1 VGGRIGDR
9 LLESPGYRSRGGWLV
24 LSVNRL
30 VTRLL
35 ASVLVASLAAA
46 CSSAPST
53 SQSST
58 PASLGPTPSPSPI
71 VLTAYPSGFPT
82 AYSNVVDAGP
92 ALYTPVAGGLSRE
105 YTGTLRAEDGTIATY
120 TASLVENRIPVAEIT
135 CGGLMYGDL
144 FTSENPVITFDVE
157 FPDWG
162 RAILVATDRI
172 VVFSSSRNASSPAI
186 CDELTGGT
194 YQFEFTGG
202 PIRQLKSGTWH
213 QDADGLLT
221 FDEPPPASSPSES
234 PG

>member
-1 VGGRIGDR
+1 MGGRIGDR
-9 LLESPGYRSRGGWLV
+9 LLESPGYRSVGGCLV
-24 LSVNRL
+24 LRADRFA
-30 VTRLL
+30 TRLL

-46 CSSAPST
+46 CSSAPSA

-82 AYSNVVDAGP
+82 TYSNVVDPGP
-92 ALYTPVAGGLSRE
+92 ALYTPVEGGLSRE
-105 YTGTLRAEDGTIATY
+105 YTGTLRAGDGTTGSYVAT
-120 TASLVENRIPVAEIT
+120 LVENRVPVAEIT

-144 FTSENPVITFDVE
+144 FTSESPAVRLEVD

-162 RAILVATDRI
+162 HVALVATHRI

-194 YQFEFTGG
+194 YEFEYTGG
-202 PIRQLKSGTWH
+202 SILQLKSGTWH
-213 QDADGLLT
+213 QDADGMLV
-221 FDEPPPASSPSES
+221 FDEPAPASSPSES

>member
-1 VGGRIGDR
+1 MGGRIGDR
-9 LLESPGYRSRGGWLV
+9 LLESPGYRSVGGCLV
-24 LSVNRL
+24 LRADWF

-35 ASVLVASLAAA
+35 ASVVVASLAAA
-46 CSSAPST
+46 CSSAPSA
-53 SQSST
+53 SQGST

-105 YTGTLRAEDGTIATY
+105 YTGTLRAGDGTIATY
-120 TASLVENRIPVAEIT
+120 TATLVENRVPVAEVT

-144 FTSENPVITFDVE
+144 FTSENPVITFDIE

-162 RAILVATDRI
+162 RAVLAATDRI

-202 PIRQLKSGTWH
+202 SILQLKSGTWH